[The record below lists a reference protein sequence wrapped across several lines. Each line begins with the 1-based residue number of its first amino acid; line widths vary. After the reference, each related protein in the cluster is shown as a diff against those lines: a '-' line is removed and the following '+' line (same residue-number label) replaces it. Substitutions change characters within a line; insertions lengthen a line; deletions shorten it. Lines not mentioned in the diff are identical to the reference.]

1 MLTFENLRREK
12 RGAILKLAE
21 DCGARNV
28 RVFGS
33 MVHGENRDDSDI
45 DFLVDLD
52 PGRNLFDLGRLL
64 MDLTALL
71 GVPVDVVEAGCLHPY
86 VRDRVLSEAIP
97 L

>member
-1 MLTFENLRREK
+1 MVTLEDLRRGK
-12 RGAILKLAE
+12 RGAILRLAA
-21 DCGARNV
+21 DCGVRNV

-33 MVHGENRDDSDI
+33 VVHGENRDDSDI

-71 GVPVDVVEAGCLHPY
+71 GAPVDIVEAGCLHPY
-86 VRDRVLSEAIP
+86 VRDRVLSEAVP

>member
-1 MLTFENLRREK
+1 MLTFEDLRREK
-12 RGAILKLAE
+12 RGAILRLAE

-33 MVHGENRDDSDI
+33 VVHGENRDDSDI

-71 GVPVDVVEAGCLHPY
+71 GVPIDVVEAGCLHPC